1 MSLRTPAPSA
11 GFSMLELVVALGV
24 AAVAMTLAATSWQG
38 HVAQQR
44 LRYATA
50 QVASDLREA
59 QERAKADRVAYTVT
73 FTASS
78 SSYAIA
84 RSGGG
89 FTENARLPD
98 GVTVQASAVVTF
110 TPFGRPDA
118 AHTIVVQNAQ
128 GSGTVA
134 VNATGGI
141 TYQEP

>member
-1 MSLRTPAPSA
+1 MSRRTGSA
-11 GFSMLELVVALGV
+11 GYSMLELVVALGLL
-24 AAVAMTLAATSWQG
+24 AVAMTLAATNWQG
-38 HVAQQR
+38 HIAQQR

-59 QERAKADRVAYTVT
+59 QERAKADRIAYTVT

-78 SSYAIA
+78 SNYVIA

-89 FTENARLPD
+89 FNENAQLPS
-98 GVTVQASAVVTF
+98 GVTVQASTVVTF
-110 TPFGRPDA
+110 TPFGRPDT
-118 AHTIVVQNAQ
+118 AHTIVVQNSQ
-128 GSGTVA
+128 GNGAVS